1 MPKHPD
7 LRVRYTRSILREA
20 LIDLIDEKGFDAVTV
35 RDIAERAMVNRATF
49 YRHYQDK
56 YALVESIFQDA
67 VETLISESG
76 PPAQDIE
83 TFIKLD
89 STFESGWA
97 KLFEHFAR
105 YARLYRAMLGSRG
118 SNLFTAHL
126 TNLMSELYKKRIQ
139 ESSLITQL
147 MSSKK
152 IEIPPEVIGSWF
164 VGWLISALT
173 WWLENGMKYSP
184 EQMASWNRRLIA
196 QGLHSIW
203 GISDALSSDS

>member
-1 MPKHPD
+1 MSKHTD

-35 RDIAERAMVNRATF
+35 GEISERAMINRATF

-56 YALVESIFQDA
+56 YALVESIFQ
-67 VETLISESG
+67 ETVDTLLSESG

-89 STFESGWA
+89 STFESGWT

-118 SNLFTAHL
+118 SNWFTAHMI
-126 TNLMSELYKKRIQ
+126 NSMSELYKKRVL
-139 ESSLITQL
+139 ESPLVLQL

-152 IEIPPEVIGSWF
+152 IDIPPEVWRDDILRG
-164 VGWLISALT
+164 
-173 WWLENGMKYSP
+173 KKP
-184 EQMASWNRRLIA
+184 R
-196 QGLHSIW
+196 HSQCLGFF
-203 GISDALSSDS
+203 GIPV